1 MATLTTSTFLMYK
14 SGNSYTKL
22 VDIKDYPDMEDSPE
36 TVETTTLTDLM
47 RTFIPGLKSP
57 GSSGLPF
64 TCNYTSTDYSAVKA
78 LEGTEQDL
86 ALYIGATNATP
97 PVPDGHDGQFIFKGY
112 VSVRLL
118 GKGVGD
124 VREMEVTATPSGEV
138 TYTVPAG

>member
-1 MATLTTSTFLMYK
+1 MATLTTNTFLMYK
-14 SGNSYTKL
+14 VSSSYTKL

-64 TCNYTSTDYSAVKA
+64 TCNYDPATFTTLRGLAD
-78 LEGTEQDL
+78 TEQDL
-86 ALYIGATNATP
+86 ALWIGATSATP
-97 PVPDGHDGQFIFKGY
+97 PVPDGHDGKFEFKGY
-112 VSVRLL
+112 VTVRLL

-124 VREMEVTATPSGEV
+124 VREMEVTCTPSTEI
-138 TYTVPAG
+138 TFTDPT